1 MKVGIIC
8 TSFHKE
14 EMDMMLHH
22 ASEELISNGLE
33 LAVIEWVPG
42 VMEIP
47 LTVNRILKKNN
58 LKGIVTLGIIE
69 EGKTQHGAV
78 IGQAVINS
86 IINYYKPALEIR
98 GNLQSG
104 RKTFE
109 QRCAACHRSTLC
121 PYYFLRAWMVLSW
134 REIENHLCSYYYFMI
149 ME

>member
-69 EGKTQHGAV
+69 EGETQHGVV
-78 IGQAVINS
+78 IGQAVIS
-86 IINYYKPALEIR
+86 AIINLQLKYNIPIGLGIIGPGAKKEHIAPRIKPHSI
-98 GNLQSG
+98 
-104 RKTFE
+104 
-109 QRCAACHRSTLC
+109 AAVKAVAKMLK
-121 PYYFLRAWMVLSW
+121 
-134 REIENHLCSYYYFMI
+134 
-149 ME
+149 

>member
-14 EMDMMLHH
+14 EMDMMLYH

-33 LAVIEWVPG
+33 LEVIEWVPG

-69 EGKTQHGAV
+69 EGETQHGVV
-78 IGQAVINS
+78 IGQAVIS
-86 IINYYKPALEIR
+86 AIINLQLKYNIPIGLGIIGPGAKKEHIAPRIKPHSI
-98 GNLQSG
+98 
-104 RKTFE
+104 
-109 QRCAACHRSTLC
+109 AAVKAVAKMLK
-121 PYYFLRAWMVLSW
+121 
-134 REIENHLCSYYYFMI
+134 
-149 ME
+149 